1 MWPSPVPAGERD
13 KLFKVG
19 LVDKNGIVQP
29 INSKTALKK
38 VMKDC
43 KHLRALTMR
52 ALLGMGTLAQK
63 DAKLEGMVSAATVRK
78 VCEQLTLSR
87 GSWTSELIT
96 WISTSRWTK
105 GQASTEAAEAPEAS
119 EATQVVNT
127 PRDKAASTRKRHRQK
142 SQ

>member
-29 INSKTALKK
+29 INSKTELKK

-52 ALLGMGTLAQK
+52 VLLGMGTLAQK
-63 DAKLEGMVSAATVRK
+63 DAKLKGMVSAATVRK

-87 GSWTSELIT
+87 DPGHQSLSPGS
-96 WISTSRWTK
+96 
-105 GQASTEAAEAPEAS
+105 APAAGL
-119 EATQVVNT
+119 
-127 PRDKAASTRKRHRQK
+127 KANLALRQLRRLR
-142 SQ
+142 QLRQLR